1 MFKRPPTRHLLVA
14 VEKAHRTAKLASG
27 VFRFPYLWSIAL
39 ATLVVLLLGIPT
51 LAQFPNF
58 SPPALSGSQPP
69 VGVERRGLI
78 EATGVRLDGRE
89 LFKIASP
96 TVYDRSKP
104 SNQIPVEMRARQ
116 IEANLEQ
123 VVNQTVP
130 QDAALP
136 GREATPLDPQSL
148 QTVVE
153 IINNQPVLLAK
164 DDYLA
169 QPRVLLTVI
178 DSDAQYYSTTKEDL
192 AKQWQGIL
200 QDALRKSL
208 EIRQPGAFKHQVT
221 IALSVLAGTVIL
233 SLIAA
238 GLWRWL
244 GRRQHHL
251 EQLQNAQETATTLP
265 PATTDNG
272 ELDGYEGIRLFEG
285 FRQELTLQRRIRIVK
300 FLRWL
305 FFWGTILL
313 WITSAAVIMYRFPQT
328 RSFAVRLLPTPF
340 LLLIAWFLM
349 GLANRLVILGID
361 RFAKAWEEQELVSVE
376 RLQRRSLRLS
386 TIRNTVKGLAT
397 ALIYSIGIIWVLQAL
412 NIATGSVLAFGAFLA
427 LAASFAAQN
436 LVKDL
441 ANGFLIL
448 LEDQYAIGDFIKV
461 NQVSGLV
468 ENLNLR
474 ITQIRND
481 AGHLITIPNSQITQV
496 ENMTRTWSRIDF
508 QVEVA
513 YSTDVDKAIAIVRD
527 VAQELAQDP
536 NWKSFILN
544 PEELLGVE
552 KISHSGVLLRIWIRT
567 VPSKQWVLAR
577 EFRRRL
583 KIAFDRHNI
592 EIGIPQQSVTGS
604 FWEQADRN

>member
-1 MFKRPPTRHLLVA
+1 
-14 VEKAHRTAKLASG
+14 
-27 VFRFPYLWSIAL
+27 
-39 ATLVVLLLGIPT
+39 
-51 LAQFPNF
+51 
-58 SPPALSGSQPP
+58 

-123 VVNQTVP
+123 VLNQTVP
-130 QDAALP
+130 QDATLP
-136 GREATPLDPQSL
+136 GREATPLDPKSL

-153 IINNQPVLLAK
+153 IINSQPVLLAK

-208 EIRQPGAFKHQVT
+208 EIRQPGAFKQQVT
-221 IALSVLAGTVIL
+221 VALSVLAGTVIL

-244 GRRQHHL
+244 GRRQHRL
-251 EQLQNAQETATTLP
+251 EQLQNDREAATTMP
-265 PATTDNG
+265 HAPGDGGMDN
-272 ELDGYEGIRLFEG
+272 YEGIRLFEG
-285 FRQELTLQRRIRIVK
+285 FRQELTLQRRVRIVK

-340 LLLIAWFLM
+340 LLLIAWFFM
-349 GLANRLVILGID
+349 GLANRLVNLGID

-376 RLQRRSLRLS
+376 GLQRRSLRLS

-448 LEDQYAIGDFIKV
+448 LEDQYAIGDFIMV

-474 ITQIRND
+474 VTQIRND

-513 YSTDVDKAIAIVRD
+513 YSTDVDKAIAIVHD
-527 VAQELAQDP
+527 VAQELGQDP

-552 KISHSGVLLRIWIRT
+552 KISHSGVVIRIWIRT
-567 VPSKQWVLAR
+567 IPSKQWALAR

-583 KIAFDRHNI
+583 KIAFDHHNI
-592 EIGIPQQSVTGS
+592 EIGIPQQSLTGN